1 MAPDADLNVGI
12 EDVIINKSAMEGF
25 HNDHPYVSDL
35 LGIDEKG
42 DNSNLAV
49 DLQLGM
55 DTFVVDSHNINCR
68 VKFQDKSIIE

>member
-1 MAPDADLNVGI
+1 
-12 EDVIINKSAMEGF
+12 MEGI
-25 HNDHPYVSDL
+25 HNDRPYVSDV
-35 LGIDEKG
+35 LGIDKED

-68 VKFQDKSIIE
+68 VNFSSMSSIFHRNLLHSVN